1 MLQKYLDELK
11 KEFRFNENSV
21 ILHNALTSEDIYEL
35 SKESVKKNV
44 KRNRPDMTY
53 NYSVDHTIK
62 FALQAVKD
70 FKNCPEVSLES
81 WCVHLM
87 PAKSKFAIDSPADM
101 YLDFQSKTHS
111 TNEIKC
117 SLFDFRLKK
126 LSMSNTCSKD
136 ILNEQTNEQKNLL
149 QQSMT
154 INCLCG
160 NIKGKPELFKRNA
173 RFESNFPSSSTVCS
187 SLRNRTISLYLK
199 QDFRT
204 LISFFKKYFPDLSD
218 ESIQQHDLQSSVPCC
233 KKAKINSSKIHE
245 VVVTKNDLQNHFTVP
260 INSDVNIDIF
270 QQFCCGLV
278 ENGLFKIQ
286 SYSETGWLVCCMN
299 DYGDTDASF
308 KYNDFVYTARLP
320 QEQGDYFYCSCSVF
334 STLINLKNCD
344 QAVNEFVV
352 SDLSGENC
360 VTCLHCKFIKKIV
373 IPTLRSGNVETK
385 IDQFIAG
392 ALNYEGKDVIEL
404 SRFRDTHKFSV
415 KIESEDMP
423 SFVNFTFSQRINKYI
438 VSCMNGKC
446 RSLRGHKKVINNLC
460 NSDVCKHIDVIKN
473 HPELWE
479 DLINDQYSVNLDIE
493 LDNETSEE
501 TDISNDSSFENCFDS
516 NSGLWKFKCRSSHSP
531 AKRDCKILKSNV
543 LTRDRWND
551 DNLERLG
558 DGSLKGPALYPDIPD
573 NTCSCRA
580 GWIKQENDVEFC
592 ENGLKCSDK
601 IRHLTI
607 FTQLAPVKCQI
618 FDRKCYNSENPCKI
632 LWDEGK
638 SLNVHVYSRDTAAG
652 DEIGWEF
659 VSMVINSGITF
670 SSYCQLKTELYKL
683 RNIDAKF
690 MSPKVFV
697 NWWFSWA
704 SSMNIDFRQPC
715 DVCGFEPK
723 RLCCDG
729 TRVGVGFRHAKYEEI
744 NETETDSPIYPT
756 LHRRM
761 DRCFLKTMNGIDKQQ
776 MIANRKF
783 LDYLARKELS
793 EIDVNDTLEW
803 NDMNL
808 RLIALKSV
816 LPLEVLTSF
825 ERFFSMSRPEKVAYA
840 RVLKMLSTTASVTS
854 LLPPLFCAKL
864 QEFVQNPVTDGIEAK
879 LIMNSMRSYAP
890 EIKDLICESMNCHNG
905 YLPFDIRLF
914 IQYILKECLSINYV
928 EPAPASPQ
936 PDTYNPAKFGRAYYF
951 NKNGLKLRTIRQFS
965 IDNENTVRRNVDHD
979 DGTLDFEK
987 CQKLFSKSQNSAK
1000 GTSNLFLWFCA
1011 DHGHCYGFHMTGAEG
1026 RKDPA
1031 ASLYSY
1037 LENPPK
1043 DIFYDFACNLQEY
1056 CLNRESGYF
1065 KNVRFFHDIFHGYS
1079 HKCSR
1084 AFSSSRLQGFESVNS
1099 EICEQF
1105 NSFIQCIKKSG
1116 RQMSQIHFCFYL
1128 QFFLHE
1134 WNERKRILYNK
1145 KLRIAMAGLV

>member
-1 MLQKYLDELK
+1 
-11 KEFRFNENSV
+11 
-21 ILHNALTSEDIYEL
+21 
-35 SKESVKKNV
+35 
-44 KRNRPDMTY
+44 
-53 NYSVDHTIK
+53 
-62 FALQAVKD
+62 
-70 FKNCPEVSLES
+70 
-81 WCVHLM
+81 
-87 PAKSKFAIDSPADM
+87 
-101 YLDFQSKTHS
+101 
-111 TNEIKC
+111 
-117 SLFDFRLKK
+117 
-126 LSMSNTCSKD
+126 
-136 ILNEQTNEQKNLL
+136 
-149 QQSMT
+149 
-154 INCLCG
+154 
-160 NIKGKPELFKRNA
+160 
-173 RFESNFPSSSTVCS
+173 
-187 SLRNRTISLYLK
+187 
-199 QDFRT
+199 
-204 LISFFKKYFPDLSD
+204 
-218 ESIQQHDLQSSVPCC
+218 
-233 KKAKINSSKIHE
+233 
-245 VVVTKNDLQNHFTVP
+245 
-260 INSDVNIDIF
+260 
-270 QQFCCGLV
+270 
-278 ENGLFKIQ
+278 
-286 SYSETGWLVCCMN
+286 
-299 DYGDTDASF
+299 
-308 KYNDFVYTARLP
+308 
-320 QEQGDYFYCSCSVF
+320 
-334 STLINLKNCD
+334 
-344 QAVNEFVV
+344 
-352 SDLSGENC
+352 
-360 VTCLHCKFIKKIV
+360 
-373 IPTLRSGNVETK
+373 
-385 IDQFIAG
+385 
-392 ALNYEGKDVIEL
+392 
-404 SRFRDTHKFSV
+404 
-415 KIESEDMP
+415 
-423 SFVNFTFSQRINKYI
+423 
-438 VSCMNGKC
+438 
-446 RSLRGHKKVINNLC
+446 
-460 NSDVCKHIDVIKN
+460 
-473 HPELWE
+473 
-479 DLINDQYSVNLDIE
+479 
-493 LDNETSEE
+493 
-501 TDISNDSSFENCFDS
+501 
-516 NSGLWKFKCRSSHSP
+516 
-531 AKRDCKILKSNV
+531 
-543 LTRDRWND
+543 
-551 DNLERLG
+551 
-558 DGSLKGPALYPDIPD
+558 
-573 NTCSCRA
+573 
-580 GWIKQENDVEFC
+580 
-592 ENGLKCSDK
+592 
-601 IRHLTI
+601 
-607 FTQLAPVKCQI
+607 
-618 FDRKCYNSENPCKI
+618 
-632 LWDEGK
+632 
-638 SLNVHVYSRDTAAG
+638 
-652 DEIGWEF
+652 
-659 VSMVINSGITF
+659 
-670 SSYCQLKTELYKL
+670 
-683 RNIDAKF
+683 
-690 MSPKVFV
+690 
-697 NWWFSWA
+697 
-704 SSMNIDFRQPC
+704 MNIDFRQPC

-723 RLCCDG
+723 RLCCDC

-951 NKNGLKLRTIRQFS
+951 NKNGLKLRNIRQFS

-1037 LENPPK
+1037 LETPPK

-1084 AFSSSRLQGFESVNS
+1084 AFSSGRLQGFESINS

-1116 RQMSQIHFCFYL
+1116 RQMSQIDFCFYL

-1134 WNERKRILYNK
+1134 WNERKRTLYNK